1 MSGVPGG
8 GTRGLPGQRHCLSG
22 VWGYILVS
30 GKKKARLDITT
41 SSRPCGKAGCQ
52 LRRGN
57 TGESGR
63 PGTGV
68 RAGRG
73 RARPASD
80 GRGGL
85 RHHRAV
91 VRGRRAARHRPLQL
105 AVVAGEPASA
115 RGHAPAA
122 GGADGRPAEVAE
134 PRLPASA
141 GRPRATGKKRKTT
154 VIGFP
159 ESNPETPSS
168 HVSVRHCPR
177 ADGSE
182 ARLSLWS
189 HSAPRGRRAPGGRCS
204 PGWGCAGGADANP

>member
-1 MSGVPGG
+1 MLVE
-8 GTRGLPGQRHCLSG
+8 RRRHD
-22 VWGYILVS
+22 W
-30 GKKKARLDITT
+30 T
-41 SSRPCGKAGCQ
+41 SRPAAGPAGRQGVSSDAVILAKAGV
-52 LRRGN
+52 RGQACAR
-57 TGESGR
+57 GA
-63 PGTGV
+63 
-68 RAGRG
+68 AG
-73 RARPASD
+73 AAASD

-122 GGADGRPAEVAE
+122 GGAE

-168 HVSVRHCPR
+168 RVSVHHCPR

-182 ARLSLWS
+182 SRLSLWS
-189 HSAPRGRRAPGGRCS
+189 HSAPQGRWALGGRCS